1 MTTTAKPGS
10 ILSTPG
16 ARALLASSIVA
27 RLPLAMFSIALLVH
41 ARHASGSFATAG
53 VVGAAYAMA
62 SAASA
67 PLLGGLVDRHGQTA
81 ALLAGATLT
90 ALALTAEGL
99 LPSGAPPLVL
109 VALAAAAGLT
119 MPPLEACVRA
129 LLPEIV
135 GDPQRLPALF
145 AFESTVLELTFVA
158 GPPLALGLGALWSTG
173 AALCVSGLVM
183 LGGTLLFAA
192 QPASRRWR
200 PHVPSRR
207 GRGGALRAPAMQ
219 TLVLVELGTGGAFG
233 ATEVGVTAVTHA
245 HTGAAAAGLL
255 LGLWGFG
262 SLVGGGLATRLGG
275 AAQTA
280 RGLTWLLT
288 ALALTHGA
296 LVVTIHSVM
305 AIGAVI
311 LFAGATIAPTAS
323 SVYAMVD
330 RAAPAGTSTEAFSWL
345 VTAGLTGSALG
356 AAAAGWL
363 AQSSGATGA
372 FAFVGVAGG
381 LAVAAAALR
390 SRSLPIPASPALAT

>member
-1 MTTTAKPGS
+1 
-10 ILSTPG
+10 
-16 ARALLASSIVA
+16 
-27 RLPLAMFSIALLVH
+27 
-41 ARHASGSFATAG
+41 
-53 VVGAAYAMA
+53 
-62 SAASA
+62 
-67 PLLGGLVDRHGQTA
+67 
-81 ALLAGATLT
+81 
-90 ALALTAEGL
+90 
-99 LPSGAPPLVL
+99 
-109 VALAAAAGLT
+109 
-119 MPPLEACVRA
+119 
-129 LLPEIV
+129 
-135 GDPQRLPALF
+135 
-145 AFESTVLELTFVA
+145 
-158 GPPLALGLGALWSTG
+158 
-173 AALCVSGLVM
+173 VM

-200 PHVPSRR
+200 PHVPPRR

-233 ATEVGVTAVTHA
+233 ATEVGVTAAAHTHA
-245 HTGAAAAGLL
+245 GAAAAGLL

-262 SLVGGGLATRLGG
+262 SLVGGGLAIRLGG

-288 ALALTHGA
+288 GLALTHGA
-296 LVVTIHSVM
+296 LIVATQSVV

-381 LAVAAAALR
+381 LAVAAAAMR